1 MVKQTSLIRRLQS
14 IAGAD
19 GVTPAAKLSAFAVDG
34 LTPQAA
40 VAPSTYEQVA
50 EVMRYAHAEGLA
62 VIPWGGGSHMHIGNL
77 PSRYDIALSLSRL
90 DQIVEHEP
98 ADLTVTCQA
107 GITLAALQRR
117 LRPDGQLV
125 PLDSAS
131 AERAT
136 IGGLLAVNASGASRH
151 AHGTLRDFT
160 IGLRVVTGDGRL
172 TRAGGRVVKNVA
184 GYDLC
189 KLYVGSLGTLGV
201 IVEATFKLAPLPR
214 AQRTAIT
221 TFDSAARAC
230 AFAAEL
236 QRRGL
241 SLRSLQL
248 LNPAAASGADL
259 PVSERSFAL
268 VLALAGTPQA
278 VERSHREIIDLAR
291 ESAAGMAPVDGAD
304 KLEDSLRQ
312 SASPDA
318 SALLCKATALP
329 SRLPALIEAFEAVG
343 GSPSVIALPTVGI
356 LRASWPTVDDVEDTV
371 RGVRDATA
379 GVGGSLVIEVCPRDL
394 KRRLDVFPDVSGPSF
409 DLMRRVKREFDP
421 AGILS
426 PGRFLGRL

>member
-1 MVKQTSLIRRLQS
+1 MVKQASLLSQLES
-14 IAGAD
+14 IAGPD
-19 GVTPAAKLSAFAVDG
+19 RVRPAEELPAFAVDG

-50 EVMRYAHAEGLA
+50 DVIRYAHAERLA
-62 VIPWGGGSHMHIGNL
+62 VIPWGGGSHMHIGNI

-98 ADLTVTCQA
+98 ADLTATCQA

-117 LRPDGQLV
+117 LRRDGQRV
-125 PLDSAS
+125 PLDPAS
-131 AERAT
+131 AEGAT
-136 IGGLLAVNASGASRH
+136 IGGALAVNISGPSRH
-151 AHGTLRDFT
+151 AYGALRDFT

-189 KLYVGSLGTLGV
+189 KLYVGSLGTLGI

-214 AQRTAIT
+214 ARRTALASFET
-221 TFDSAARAC
+221 AAGAC

-241 SLRSLQL
+241 SLLGAQL
-248 LNPAAASGADL
+248 LNPAAASTANLSPEG
-259 PVSERSFAL
+259 SYAL

-278 VERSHREIIDLAR
+278 VERSHHEIGEMAR
-291 ESAAGMAPVDGAD
+291 DAPAGLAPVDDTVNIEG
-304 KLEDSLRQ
+304 SLRQ
-312 SASPDA
+312 MASP
-318 SALLCKATALP
+318 SAAVLLFKATALP
-329 SRLPALIEAFEAVG
+329 SRLPALIEALQTAG
-343 GSPSVIALPTVGI
+343 HPRIIAYPTVGI
-356 LRASWPTVDDVEDTV
+356 LHASWPALDDVEEAV
-371 RGVRDATA
+371 RRVRDATA
-379 GVGGSLVIEVCPRDL
+379 GVGGSLVLEVCPPEL
-394 KRRLDVFPDVSGPSF
+394 KRQMDVFGDPPPSF
-409 DLMRRVKREFDP
+409 DLMRRVKQEFDP
-421 AGILS
+421 AGVLS